1 MLEYMMW
8 ILWYGLIAI
17 LISLALI
24 IGCCII
30 AAIVYV
36 MCCLM
41 ERLNKKGYH
50 G

>member
-30 AAIVYV
+30 AAIVYA